1 MDFESAEQR
10 YGQLKT
16 LRDRGDIDA
25 SEFRVEVAKLLL
37 RDAEGSFWMMD
48 PETGEWFRNHGE
60 GWIPDDPHA
69 EAAGSRGRTVLQDT
83 RRPRRRLWAFAAVLV
98 ALVAISITIVL
109 LQRPALL
116 PDEAGPPP
124 TPTQTIQVSIASPA
138 DGSIVAVDQHLGIE
152 SMLVAQ
158 TGLESVATVD
168 LKVDGEMVGAR
179 AVGSRV
185 QPGQTSLPLS
195 LPWRPSA
202 PGEYAVTVTA
212 LSDTGQALGQA
223 SIRLLVT
230 ESGGEAPPPPDC
242 QLDATFLAD
251 VTIPVDTSFP
261 PTARM
266 AKVWQVR
273 NSGTCAWDIGY
284 ELAHTGGD
292 LLGAVSPVEV
302 PATAAGERANLEVI
316 FVAPEQAGTYSSTWQ
331 LRSPRGEAFGP
342 RLDLMI
348 EVEAQAEPSVAPA
361 EPANAQAIPAE
372 DGESVRLTWEDV
384 SDNEDGFRVY
394 REDIEASIGLV
405 PANAELFI
413 DRTVTCG
420 NTYQYR
426 VASFNASGS
435 SSLAEGREVTLPA
448 CSGSDQRPTLI
459 LTVVPTQVVASGT
472 FTVVFQSMD
481 DVAVRQ
487 VVVQGEETGLQELDA
502 GRTFRCSGTTCAGS
516 WAVNWTGQVS
526 TTLVLTAVA
535 SDSAGQDSELARTT
549 IAVLPAEQPG
559 SGLGPPPRALVWRR
573 IRPC

>member
-1 MDFESAEQR
+1 
-10 YGQLKT
+10 
-16 LRDRGDIDA
+16 
-25 SEFRVEVAKLLL
+25 
-37 RDAEGSFWMMD
+37 
-48 PETGEWFRNHGE
+48 
-60 GWIPDDPHA
+60 
-69 EAAGSRGRTVLQDT
+69 
-83 RRPRRRLWAFAAVLV
+83 
-98 ALVAISITIVL
+98 
-109 LQRPALL
+109 
-116 PDEAGPPP
+116 
-124 TPTQTIQVSIASPA
+124 
-138 DGSIVAVDQHLGIE
+138 
-152 SMLVAQ
+152 
-158 TGLESVATVD
+158 
-168 LKVDGEMVGAR
+168 
-179 AVGSRV
+179 
-185 QPGQTSLPLS
+185 
-195 LPWRPSA
+195 
-202 PGEYAVTVTA
+202 
-212 LSDTGQALGQA
+212 
-223 SIRLLVT
+223 
-230 ESGGEAPPPPDC
+230 
-242 QLDATFLAD
+242 
-251 VTIPVDTSFP
+251 
-261 PTARM
+261 
-266 AKVWQVR
+266 
-273 NSGTCAWDIGY
+273 
-284 ELAHTGGD
+284 
-292 LLGAVSPVEV
+292 VSPVEV

-435 SSLAEGREVTLPA
+435 SSLAEGPEVTLPA